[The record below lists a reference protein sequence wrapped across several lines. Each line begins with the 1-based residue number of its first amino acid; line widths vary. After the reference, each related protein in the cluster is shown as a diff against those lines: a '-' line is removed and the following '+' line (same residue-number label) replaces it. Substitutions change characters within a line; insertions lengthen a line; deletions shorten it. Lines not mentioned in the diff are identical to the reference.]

1 MAIDAVVMRF
11 TLVAPHDARVSPEA
25 GFGTLIARSMK
36 RFRCILLAS
45 LVALGLVAAPA
56 LPLRAGNLWQP
67 PAVTAADQ
75 AYERHMVRGDSYAIR
90 AVEARSMRVIQKP
103 GRWQPPEL
111 LALRAV
117 DAYEEAAAARPE
129 AAEPHYRAAE
139 VLNAHFL
146 EQIGAAAV
154 IGDRAI
160 AERAL
165 GHWRAFEERAP
176 LDPRATDTLFRRAII
191 NTRLATDADLAR
203 AIDNY
208 ELLIAR
214 SDLPSRYGSNVAIWL
229 SNLAETYMMA
239 GRLDDAVRMYRRALD
254 HGNDA
259 LHGYGLAVALDR
271 NDQGALAR
279 EVMMSYALADKLRA
293 LETEGI
299 FFVPEGEKEYYLALG
314 REALGELAQAAAHY
328 RRFIRSGAHPRFRPR
343 AVDNLRAVEDR
354 LRGRSGRAGGPG
366 R

>member
-1 MAIDAVVMRF
+1 MKPF
-11 TLVAPHDARVSPEA
+11 
-25 GFGTLIARSMK
+25 RS
-36 RFRCILLAS
+36 ILLAS
-45 LVALGLVAAPA
+45 LVALGLVAASA
-56 LPLRAGNLWQP
+56 LPLRASKLWQP
-67 PAVTAADQ
+67 PAATAADD

-103 GRWQPPEL
+103 GQWQPPDL
-111 LALRAV
+111 LAQRAV
-117 DAYEEAAAARPE
+117 DAYEAAAAARPD

-139 VLNAHFL
+139 VINAHFL
-146 EQIGAAAV
+146 EQIDGAAV
-154 IGDRAI
+154 IGERAL

-176 LDPRATDTLFRRAII
+176 LDPRATDTLFRRAIV

-214 SDLPSRYGSNVAIWL
+214 SDLPTRYGSNVAVWL

-239 GRLDDAVRMYRRALD
+239 GRLDDAVRMYRRALE
-254 HGNDA
+254 HGNEA

-279 EVMMSYALADKLRA
+279 EIMLSYALADQLRG
-293 LETEGI
+293 LETDGI

-314 REALGELAQAAAHY
+314 REALGDLEQAAAHY

-343 AVDNLRAVEDR
+343 AVDNLRAVEGR
-354 LRGRSGRAGGPG
+354 LHGRGARAAERTGGPG